1 MTNNDIFLLLT
12 GDLTPK
18 ERANARRWIAS
29 LPEEDYINV
38 HHAAAKKYYQLKD
51 GHSDVPGKIL
61 HYCGLVLAAR
71 EYGWD
76 TLKGKGYRVA
86 EDDQFKDWEKIRKM
100 RVQELRSN
108 NNSLTKRKVL
118 GYWGEIKSLKNDGA
132 GFRIIARYLQQH
144 RKISVSPSYI
154 HKIWKEMEVN
164 HD

>member
-1 MTNNDIFLLLT
+1 MS
-12 GDLTPK
+12 P
-18 ERANARRWIAS
+18 ARSFTTAR
-29 LPEEDYINV
+29 
-38 HHAAAKKYYQLKD
+38 
-51 GHSDVPGKIL
+51 
-61 HYCGLVLAAR
+61 GLILAAR

-118 GYWGEIKSLKNDGA
+118 GYWGEIKSLKNEMWPDS
-132 GFRIIARYLQQH
+132 RIIARYLQQH

-154 HKIWKEMEVN
+154 HKIWNEMEVN